1 MYSQFTDFSSLPIK
15 KLNDPVEK
23 VSQEEFKRRL
33 KEIIKCKSDIVY
45 FAEHYFHVVTSMVD
59 EDGTEKGTRT
69 ELIKLYSKQKDLLR
83 AMVDSRRL
91 ITLAARQSGKTT
103 TYTIFCLWLTLFHP
117 EKKILLCANQLATA
131 IQVMDRIR
139 LAYEDLPYFLKAP
152 VLVYN
157 KAEITFCNQ
166 SSIRAFSTSS
176 SSARGFSANVLVIDE
191 AAFIPKGIMDD
202 FFAAVMPIISSD
214 KNSKVILVSTPNGTS
229 GIYYDLWMKAVDKS
243 SGSIWTPFRIDWWDV
258 PGRDDAWKEAMI
270 ATSGEDK
277 FRQEFGN
284 EFVAGSSIYKLIPDD
299 QIEMYRK
306 QLSEWKKQGA
316 NKPQTVEIVSENR
329 DKVFQF
335 KMWKA
340 FDKNRTYLATGDV
353 AEGTGGDYSVLYI
366 WDITDTTRIEMC
378 AKFAD
383 NKTNAVEFAYVC
395 NKIFELYGEPYF
407 ACESNGVG
415 SAFLDLF
422 RLTYEYT
429 NLVQESKENTYGIRS
444 HVQLKIKACLWLN
457 EMFTTPEIGW
467 ILYDSDLIDEMTTF
481 VRTEGKFHVRYA
493 AAKGAHDDL
502 IMSLCWCAF
511 ILQPDIVERYFDVRD
526 TVKTELNKV
535 LPRKIAPYEP
545 YSRAMVNA
553 IEGNPINV
561 KFKEKATE
569 LVPPSF
575 SVFMKSK
582 WDKVNEKLNAESE
595 KEAERKRL
603 EDTKKSDADRLKE
616 QMNKMMARVA
626 NQQFPFK
633 RPMPS
638 DYTPMDDSIISD
650 TSDLEEGEQHTPFFV
665 SSNDGWAD
673 SDFDGPGW

>member
-1 MYSQFTDFSSLPIK
+1 MYSQLTDFSTLPIK
-15 KLNDPVEK
+15 KLNDPPEK
-23 VSQEEFKRRL
+23 VSHEEFKRRL
-33 KEIIKCKSDIVY
+33 KEIVKCKSDIVY

-59 EDGTEKGTRT
+59 ESGAEKGTRT
-69 ELIKLYSKQKDLLR
+69 ELIKLYAKQKDLLR
-83 AMVDSRRL
+83 AMVDNKRL

-117 EKKILLCANQLATA
+117 EKKVLLCANQLATA

-157 KAEITFCNQ
+157 KAEMTFCNQ

-176 SSARGFSANVLVIDE
+176 SSARGFSANVLIVDE

-214 KNSKVILVSTPNGTS
+214 PNSKVILVSTPNGTS
-229 GIYYDLWMKAVDKS
+229 GIFYDLWMKATDKVQTS
-243 SGSIWTPFRIDWWDV
+243 VWTPFKIDWWDV
-258 PGRDDAWKEAMI
+258 PGRDEAWKIQQI

-284 EFVAGSSIYKLIPDD
+284 EFIAGSSVYKLIPDD
-299 QIEMYRK
+299 QIEMFKK
-306 QLSEWKKQGA
+306 QLSIWRRDRINE
-316 NKPQTVEIVSENR
+316 PQTIQIVSETGE
-329 DKVFQF
+329 KVFQF

-340 FDKNRTYLATGDV
+340 FDKSRTYLASGDV
-353 AEGTGGDYSVLYI
+353 AEGTGGDFSVLYI
-366 WDITDTTRIEMC
+366 WDITDTSRIEMC

-383 NKTNAVEFAYVC
+383 NRTNAVEFAYVC
-395 NKIFELYGEPYF
+395 NKILSLYGEPYF

-467 ILYDSDLIDEMTTF
+467 ILYDSDLVDEMGTF
-481 VRTEGKFHVRYA
+481 VRTDGKFHVRYA

-526 TVKTELNKV
+526 TVKTALNKV
-535 LPRKIAPYEP
+535 LPRKIAPYER
-545 YSRAMVNA
+545 YSQTTIAA
-553 IEGNPINV
+553 IEGNPIYK
-561 KFKEKATE
+561 KFKEKAQE

-582 WDKVNEKLNAESE
+582 KEKVDEKLAEIE
-595 KEAERKRL
+595 KEKEKKAEL
-603 EDTKKSDADRLKE
+603 EKTKEDDRDRLRR
-616 QMNKMMARVA
+616 QIS
-626 NQQFPFK
+626 QQFPFK
-633 RPMPS
+633 RPVPS
-638 DYTPMDDSIISD
+638 DYTPMNESVITESDDS
-650 TSDLEEGEQHTPFFV
+650 EEEHSPFFV
-665 SSNDGWAD
+665 SSTNGWLD
-673 SDFDGPGW
+673 SDFEGPNW